1 MITLTFAGEPVGK
14 GRPKFSRASGR
25 AYTPAKTANTE
36 AYVKS
41 EAVRQAGQPVL
52 EGPLRVRIVA
62 TVSVPASWSKKKQ
75 AAALAGEIY
84 PTGKPDGDN
93 IVKLYCD
100 ALNQL
105 IWKDDSQIV
114 KLRFEKRYGAYPETV
129 LTVGR
134 VDEEFDIFA

>member
-129 LTVGR
+129 LTVGG